1 MKNVLLGTLFVFNM
15 AAFGQQGL
23 VSSEPNTSKVHTVND
38 YKMPLKVEA
47 VKESEKSGKKILAS
61 LTRMVLTI
69 SNEEFEKKKLT
80 LN

>member
-23 VSSEPNTSKVHTVND
+23 VSSEPNISKVHAVNN
-38 YKMPLKVEA
+38 YKIPLKVE
-47 VKESEKSGKKILAS
+47 VTKESEKSSKKILAS
-61 LTRMVLTI
+61 LTRMVITI
-69 SNEEFEKKKLT
+69 SNEEFEKRKA